1 MVLMAIDHASLA
13 FNGGRLGDD
22 SWYAHEAGS
31 ALPAA
36 QFFTRWITH
45 LCAPTFVFLAGT
57 ALALSFERRR
67 LVGARDRDLDRH
79 LFKRALVILAFE
91 LLWWSPFA
99 LQVLFAI
106 AMGLICMI
114 PLRRLSTRT
123 LLITAL
129 AILFLYE
136 AVFWGIMHL
145 GDVTADLI
153 REVNHMPV
161 PDGEFDQEAMNEAAA
176 QVRNLGWM
184 SVFTPLFHPG
194 LAVKIGPIP
203 LWVQYPFVPW
213 LGMMMLGWLLGRYL
227 VQQTVAVTPVEV
239 PAGADGSTVAAPAA
253 VPAGAAVGEPIS
265 AARSATSVE
274 RLLVISGLAALG
286 LFVLFRAWNGYGNM
300 LLFRE
305 DFSPVQWLHV
315 NKYPPKPDFRLA
327 GVGPDG
333 PYPVRFLPVPAD
345 DERSGPKPESPA
357 RVRPDCLLLLPDS
370 HAHPDLQRTGPGYV
384 HATGTGHRLPGRPG
398 GADPAL
404 SGVPVVPPLQS
415 PPAPRLG
422 EVYLVRAS
430 KPLRYTL
437 HVQFRFSPA
446 EVRAGSSRWNPEH
459 AVDGFLDFRKRV
471 IS

>member
-1 MVLMAIDHASLA
+1 MRGLVMVLMAIDHASLA

-22 SWYAHEAGS
+22 SWYAREAGS

-67 LVGARDRDLDRH
+67 LAGARDLDRH

-145 GDVTADLI
+145 GGVTADLI

-213 LGMMMLGWLLGRYL
+213 LGMMILGWLLGRYL
-227 VQQTVAVTPVEV
+227 VQQTGGATPVEV
-239 PAGADGSTVAAPAA
+239 PAGADGSTVADPVV

-265 AARSATSVE
+265 TARTSMPVE
-274 RLLVISGLAALG
+274 RLLAISGLAALG
-286 LFVLFRAWNGYGNM
+286 LFVVFRAWNGYGNM
-300 LLFRE
+300 LLLRE
-305 DFSPVQWLHV
+305 DFSLVQWFYV
-315 NKYPPKPDFRLA
+315 NKYPPSLTFALLELGLMAMILAVFFRYQRTMKGPVRNRNPLLVFGQTAFFFYLIHMHILIFSALA
-327 GVGPDG
+327 LGMFMQHGLGAAYLAALGVLILL
-333 PYPVRFLPVPAD
+333 YPVCLWFRRF
-345 DERSGPKPESPA
+345 KA
-357 RVRPDCLLLLPDS
+357 RRPRGWVR
-370 HAHPDLQRTGPGYV
+370 Y
-384 HATGTGHRLPGRPG
+384 
-398 GADPAL
+398 
-404 SGVPVVPPLQS
+404 
-415 PPAPRLG
+415 
-422 EVYLVRAS
+422 
-430 KPLRYTL
+430 
-437 HVQFRFSPA
+437 
-446 EVRAGSSRWNPEH
+446 
-459 AVDGFLDFRKRV
+459 
-471 IS
+471 I